1 MKLSG
6 AHAGAP
12 RSSQGTYF
20 MLRSSCT
27 VRLAIALSVAGLL
40 LSSSHA
46 QTRYVATATG
56 IGGNGG
62 SSAGAAS
69 MGPTALSD
77 LGQVVGNPYP
87 NPFDHTGF
95 SGATLFDGTKLVYLG
110 KFGVLGA
117 YATAINNAEQIV
129 GTSYTDTNPSIYQAY
144 LYDHGTVL
152 NLGFLPGGTTSR
164 ARGINAHGD
173 IIGTGDST
181 VYFGNRSFFYHD
193 GQMTDLGDLGGFSAT
208 AFAINDAGQIVGS
221 STGSATATQI
231 GPIEAFL
238 YQNGQMTDLGGF
250 GGRYSS
256 AQAINNAGQIV
267 GAADYP
273 NQGPRHAVLWQN
285 GQMADLG
292 VLGNGTS
299 SFAYGINNSGQIVGT
314 SWASPI
320 GAIRAFLYQNGRMV
334 DLNCLVEPIVGVSSV
349 LFADSDSHFD
359 QADAINDHGQILAP
373 GHPGGT
379 VSVDFYVLTPVT
391 PGRLVNFSF
400 RGSTGVNTQPIILGF
415 VVAGSQKN
423 LLLRGIGPG
432 LTALGVSTALVD
444 PQIKLFAGSAVIA
457 ANDDWGAVANPTD
470 TAAATATGAFP
481 LAAGSKDAA
490 LLYAANA
497 GGYTAHIFGASGG
510 PGVALAEIYDADG
523 SATTSRMIN
532 ASGLLPMGAG
542 DNTAIAGFVIA
553 GTYGDTVL
561 IRAVGPGL
569 SRFGLAGVP
578 NPQITLFDASGTKQ
592 GTNAGWGGNALLAQ
606 MSAQVGA
613 FPLDDAGADAM
624 LVASVKPGA
633 YTVHVT
639 GGANPTGQ
647 VLLEVYELR

>member
-1 MKLSG
+1 MFKMPS
-6 AHAGAP
+6 A
-12 RSSQGTYF
+12 
-20 MLRSSCT
+20 
-27 VRLAIALSVAGLL
+27 VRIAIALLILAGLMGRV
-40 LSSSHA
+40 SHA

-56 IGGNGG
+56 IEGNGG
-62 SSAGAAS
+62 FSAGAAR
-69 MGPTALSD
+69 MGPQALND
-77 LGQVVGNPYP
+77 IGQVVGNPYP
-87 NPFDHTGF
+87 NPFDHTNYP
-95 SGATLFDGTKLVYLG
+95 GATLFDGTSLVYLG
-110 KFGVLGA
+110 KLGA
-117 YATAINNAEQIV
+117 LGANATAINNAGQVV
-129 GTSYTDTNPSIYQAY
+129 GTSYTDTNPTIYQAY

-164 ARGINAHGD
+164 ARGINARGD

-181 VYFGNRSFFYHD
+181 VYFGNRSFLYHD

-221 STGSATATQI
+221 STGPATATQI
-231 GPIEAFL
+231 GAVEAFL
-238 YQNGQMTDLGGF
+238 YQGGLMTDLGGF

-285 GQMADLG
+285 GQVADLG

-320 GAIRAFLYQNGRMV
+320 GALRAFLYQNGRMM
-334 DLNCLVEPIVGVSSV
+334 DLNCLVEPIVGVASV

-415 VVAGSQKN
+415 VVAGSSKN
-423 LLLRGIGPG
+423 LLLRGVGPR
-432 LTALGVSTALVD
+432 LAAMGVPTALVD
-444 PQIKLFAGSAVIA
+444 PQLKLFAGSAVIG
-457 ANDDWGAVANPTD
+457 ANDDWGAVANSAGVA
-470 TAAATATGAFP
+470 AAATATGAFP
-481 LAAGSKDAA
+481 LATGSKDAA
-490 LLYAANA
+490 LLCAADA
-497 GGYTAHIFGASGG
+497 GAYTVHISGASGG

-523 SATTSRMIN
+523 GAASSRMIN

-542 DNTAIAGFVIA
+542 DSTAIVGFVIA
-553 GTYGDTVL
+553 GTYGDTVI

-578 NPQITLFDASGTKQ
+578 KPQITLFDATGNVQ

-633 YTVHVT
+633 YTVQVT
-639 GGANPTGQ
+639 GGVSSSGL